1 MNNER
6 FSVPEIIFT
15 PSDIGQYDPL
25 YLEALSFETR
35 RIGLQEAGLVDT
47 VASVISSMD
56 KNIQGMLWANIGL
69 YGGLAQTEGL
79 GERL

>member
-1 MNNER
+1 M
-6 FSVPEIIFT
+6 S
-15 PSDIGQYDPL
+15 S
-25 YLEALSFETR
+25 ETC
-35 RIGLQEAGLVDT
+35 RIGLQQAGLVDT

-56 KNIQGMLWANIGL
+56 KDIQGMLWANIGL